1 MHQPKAIWV
10 IGLTAFW
17 NRTYMYVR
25 ACLSSV
31 TNQCTYT
38 VGRKII
44 HASHSVC
51 KKIYSRKSSREINP
65 RFLFRPMQLWAEIFL
80 RNRSYFYSLWC
91 FIAITFCFLRIF
103 SFFSTMQF
111 KLNLHEAR
119 DYFWKRLCIYVPHVS
134 RLCATI
140 SCTFQSSNV
149 ACSNEIEFSPPD
161 RKRGSRLT
169 NHYTVVVASSKRYL
183 GLLPFFNQIHEL
195 FDTNSE
201 SNWGF

>member
-17 NRTYMYVR
+17 KRMYMYVC

-44 HASHSVC
+44 HASHSAC
-51 KKIYSRKSSREINP
+51 RKIYSRKSSREINP
-65 RFLFRPMQLWAEIFL
+65 RFLFRPMQLWSEIFL

-140 SCTFQSSNV
+140 SCTFQSSKRVFQRNWIFATRSKARITV
-149 ACSNEIEFSPPD
+149 DEPLHDGCGFIETL
-161 RKRGSRLT
+161 SRI
-169 NHYTVVVASSKRYL
+169 A
-183 GLLPFFNQIHEL
+183 PL
-195 FDTNSE
+195 F
-201 SNWGF
+201 